1 MYAVVKAKVL
11 SLVALFQ
18 KLQARTMLQLILDFL
33 VENSVKNKL
42 FSDIIQK

>member
-18 KLQARTMLQLILDFL
+18 KLQARTMLQLILDF
-33 VENSVKNKL
+33 
-42 FSDIIQK
+42 FSRKFSEK